1 MSAVAIID
9 YRLCNLDSI
18 ARAIQEC
25 GGRPLVT
32 RDPRDLAGA
41 ERIILPGVGAF
52 GAAMANLQADGF
64 DAALP
69 DAVLRQGKPLLGICL
84 GMHLLA
90 EQGTEGGE
98 HAGLGLLRGR
108 VVKLNGGS
116 GQRVPHIG
124 WNDVTCVAEAPLFQ
138 GLQRGSDFYFVHSFR
153 LESPA
158 EETLATIDYCG
169 TTVAAAGRGHIQAVQ
184 FHPEKSQTAG
194 FHLLR
199 NFLSLAC

>member
-1 MSAVAIID
+1 MGLVAIVD

-18 ARAIQEC
+18 ARAVEEC
-25 GGRPLVT
+25 GGTPLVT
-32 RDPRDLAGA
+32 RDPADLVRV

-52 GAAMANLQADGF
+52 AAAMANLRADGF

-69 DAVLRQGKPLLGICL
+69 EAVLRHGKPLLGICL

-90 EQGTEGGE
+90 EQGSEGGE

-108 VVKLNGGS
+108 VVKLNGGT

-124 WNDVTCVAEAPLFQ
+124 WNDVTPVDGAPLFA
-138 GLQRGSDFYFVHSFR
+138 GLPQGSDFYFVHSYH
-153 LESPA
+153 LQSPP

-169 TTVAAAGRGHIQAVQ
+169 TTVAAAGRDHIQAVQ

-194 FHLLR
+194 FRVLR
-199 NFLSLAC
+199 NFLAMPC